1 MNYNTSNAKIASRKE
16 NFKCLLMK
24 KPGTITLAAMM
35 AVFSMNTIA
44 FASSS
49 LLVSEEGIGIEVH
62 NPADFG
68 VGEIATRGYVND
80 NYLTVLGGTLW
91 TTWDG
96 SVQLS
101 PWLDQTLTNNQS
113 WASTR

>member
-1 MNYNTSNAKIASRKE
+1 MSVDEETRNNNIGCNDGSILNEYY
-16 NFKCLLMK
+16 
-24 KPGTITLAAMM
+24 
-35 AVFSMNTIA
+35 A

-80 NYLTVLGGTLW
+80 NYLSVLGGTLW